1 MTVLLGV
8 SMGTRAVRTAQP
20 RAEQFL
26 APAAD
31 ASGLV
36 TDIERPLFFRNEL
49 IDSVGGDLPHLAAE
63 SIGAV
68 VETEPELSTG
78 VAYRDPR
85 QADAL
90 HAALAGA
97 HLQNYHLVPE
107 VEAVIEYLAATG
119 EARDCRSVALFDLG
133 SSGLTVSVVDLV
145 QRTVTASQRS
155 GAYSGDLLDAYVRN
169 NQLER
174 LGKKSTDP
182 DIALFEKRC
191 RIAKERLSTQDA
203 VCLPDA
209 SGMILLSRENF
220 ELLITDLLDE
230 AVEFARE
237 VLIGAN
243 VPIDAVVLI
252 GGGARM
258 PIVQK
263 RVGPLL
269 ELPSIVPT
277 EPETVAARGA
287 ALAAR
292 PHSRTRTAPRQSPD
306 ARRHT
311 ASQPTPP
318 VGVDSAARVD
328 STPAPQ
334 HRPAPPRSL
343 QSRVAHPRPPR
354 PARPSQ
360 PGQAPQPAVPSQ
372 PPVPPQPAVRA
383 APVRPV
389 PARTES
395 QHAAP
400 VPVVVPTGTR
410 PVPARPW
417 VASAP
422 VESAPESAEVD
433 TTSVESPVDTTSV
446 ESPVDA
452 THDESPMDS
461 ATTAGGF
468 ESSKF
473 TDSVVDSSPSVA
485 VEPESTAVADDVL
498 DDHVQEA
505 RVDGGVAALSTNLG
519 EKLGEGAVDSYEVA
533 EPVVAHS
540 IAPESAVTSV
550 PDEWSATEVADDD
563 SGKPVPFQLKNI
575 YWLDAD
581 YDDDDG
587 EDDRTRARRRL
598 RTGGV
603 LALGLAAVI
612 GVSGFMLTQQNTP
625 QVVDTSVSRSQT
637 QAPAATTGAPTSEI
651 PAPVL
656 PPPAPEPISEPPV
669 VEPTTV
675 PPETEVYQEPWTPEP
690 TTTTVEPA
698 PAPPPPVDTVP
709 PTTEQQ
715 PPPLIPGFPDFT
727 LPGFPPPAPPA
738 P

>member
-1 MTVLLGV
+1 M

-20 RAEQFL
+20 RAEQFQ
-26 APAAD
+26 APVGD

-63 SIGAV
+63 SIGAA
-68 VETEPELSTG
+68 VETEPELATG

-97 HLQNYHLVPE
+97 HLHNYHLVHE
-107 VEAVIEYLAATG
+107 VEAVVEYLAATG
-119 EARDCRSVALFDLG
+119 EARDYRSVALFDLG

-174 LGKKSTDP
+174 LGKKMTDP

-220 ELLITDLLDE
+220 ELLITDLLEE
-230 AVEFARE
+230 AVEFARD

-258 PIVQK
+258 PIVQN

-287 ALAAR
+287 ALTAR
-292 PHSRTRTAPRQSPD
+292 PHSRSRTAPGRNPD
-306 ARRHT
+306 ANRRV
-311 ASQPTPP
+311 APQPAALVDP
-318 VGVDSAARVD
+318 VTRVD
-328 STPAPQ
+328 STPTSAPTPQ
-334 HRPAPPRSL
+334 HRPAPPRPP
-343 QSRVAHPRPPR
+343 QSRVANPRPPK
-354 PARPSQ
+354 
-360 PGQAPQPAVPSQ
+360 
-372 PPVPPQPAVRA
+372 PPLPTA
-383 APVRPV
+383 APVRPI

-395 QHAAP
+395 LHAAP
-400 VPVVVPTGTR
+400 SASAPVPSTTR

-417 VASAP
+417 VAAAP
-422 VESAPESAEVD
+422 IAGTSAEA
-433 TTSVESPVDTTSV
+433 PVDTTSV
-446 ESPVDA
+446 EVPVDTTSVEVPVDTTSVDA
-452 THDESPMDS
+452 TN
-461 ATTAGGF
+461 AAGGF
-468 ESSKF
+468 ESLRF
-473 TDSVVDSSPSVA
+473 TDSVVDSSHSLA
-485 VEPESTAVADDVL
+485 VEPESPPAVTDDVL
-498 DDHVQEA
+498 DDHVQGA
-505 RVDGGVAALSTNLG
+505 QVDGEVVALSTDAG
-519 EKLGEGAVDSYEVA
+519 DGTVEGAVHDSDVA
-533 EPVVAHS
+533 ETVAAQS
-540 IAPESAVTSV
+540 VTQVPEKQV
-550 PDEWSATEVADDD
+550 DTETTDDD
-563 SGKPVPFQLKNI
+563 DGKPVPFQLKNI

-587 EDDRTRARRRL
+587 EDDRTRARRKL

-603 LALGLAAVI
+603 LALGLAAVV
-612 GVSGFMLTQQNTP
+612 GVSGFMLTHQNTP
-625 QVVDTSVSRSQT
+625 QVVDTSVSRTQT
-637 QAPAATTGAPTSEI
+637 QAPAATTVPPTSVI

-656 PPPAPEPISEPPV
+656 PPPAPV
-669 VEPTTV
+669 TTVEPTTV
-675 PPETEVYQEPWTPEP
+675 PPETEVYQEPVTQEPVTPEP
-690 TTTTVEPA
+690 TTTTAE
-698 PAPPPPVDTVP
+698 PAPPPPVESVP
-709 PTTEQQ
+709 PTTTQQQ
-715 PPPLIPGFPDFT
+715 PPLFPAFPDFT
-727 LPGFPPPAPPA
+727 LPGFPPIAPPA

>member
-20 RAEQFL
+20 RAEQFG
-26 APAAD
+26 APASD
-31 ASGLV
+31 PSGLV
-36 TDIERPLFFRNEL
+36 SDIDRPLFFRNEL

-63 SIGAV
+63 SIGAAA
-68 VETEPELSTG
+68 ETEPELATG

-90 HAALAGA
+90 HAALTGA
-97 HLQNYHLVPE
+97 HLHNYHLVHE
-107 VEAVIEYLAATG
+107 VEAVVEYLAATG
-119 EARDCRSVALFDLG
+119 EARNCSSVALFDLG

-145 QRTVTASQRS
+145 QRTVIASQRS
-155 GAYSGDLLDAYVRN
+155 GEYSGDLLDAYVRN
-169 NQLER
+169 NQLQR
-174 LGKKSTDP
+174 LGKQSTDP
-182 DIALFEKRC
+182 DMALFEKRC

-230 AVEFARE
+230 AIEFARE
-237 VLIGAN
+237 VMIGAN

-258 PIVQK
+258 PIVQN

-292 PHSRTRTAPRQSPD
+292 PHSRTRTGARRAPD
-306 ARRHT
+306 A
-311 ASQPTPP
+311 
-318 VGVDSAARVD
+318 G
-328 STPAPQ
+328 
-334 HRPAPPRSL
+334 RPAESGESIAPT
-343 QSRVAHPRPPR
+343 
-354 PARPSQ
+354 SQ
-360 PGQAPQPAVPSQ
+360 VRAEPVSA
-372 PPVPPQPAVRA
+372 PVPPPLP

-400 VPVVVPTGTR
+400 PVPVQAPAAAR

-417 VASAP
+417 IAAPPISGGSQSQDTVAEP
-422 VESAPESAEVD
+422 TGTPE
-433 TTSVESPVDTTSV
+433 
-446 ESPVDA
+446 
-452 THDESPMDS
+452 
-461 ATTAGGF
+461 GF
-468 ESSKF
+468 ASSRF
-473 TDSVVDSSPSVA
+473 TDSSESVA
-485 VEPESTAVADDVL
+485 VDSVPDTSPVVEDVL
-498 DDHVQEA
+498 DDHVQGV
-505 RVDGGVAALSTNLG
+505 RVDGEVVALSANTG
-519 EKLGEGAVDSYEVA
+519 DSSAESSAARSEAVD
-533 EPVVAHS
+533 
-540 IAPESAVTSV
+540 
-550 PDEWSATEVADDD
+550 D
-563 SGKPVPFQLKNI
+563 GKPVPFQLKNV

-587 EDDRTRARRRL
+587 EDDRTRARRKL

-603 LALGLAAVI
+603 LALGLALVV
-612 GVSGFMLTQQNTP
+612 GVSAFMLTQQNTP

-637 QAPAATTGAPTSEI
+637 EAPAVTTTVPPTSVI

-656 PPPAPEPISEPPV
+656 PPPAPAPTTT

-675 PPETEVYQEPWTPEP
+675 PPETEVYQEPET
-690 TTTTVEPA
+690 
-698 PAPPPPVDTVP
+698 TVP
-709 PTTEQQ
+709 PTTTAEPAPPPVETVPPTTQQ

-727 LPGFPPPAPPA
+727 LPVFPPVAPPA

>member
-20 RAEQFL
+20 RAEQFG
-26 APAAD
+26 APASD
-31 ASGLV
+31 PSGLV
-36 TDIERPLFFRNEL
+36 TDIDRPLFFRNEL

-63 SIGAV
+63 SIGAAA
-68 VETEPELSTG
+68 ETEPELATG

-90 HAALAGA
+90 RAALTGA
-97 HLQNYHLVPE
+97 HLHNYHLVHE
-107 VEAVIEYLAATG
+107 VEAVVEYLAATG
-119 EARDCRSVALFDLG
+119 EARNCSSVALFDLG

-145 QRTVTASQRS
+145 QRTVIASQRS
-155 GAYSGDLLDAYVRN
+155 GEYSGDLLDAYVRN
-169 NQLER
+169 NQLQR
-174 LGKKSTDP
+174 LDKNPTDP
-182 DIALFEKRC
+182 DMPLFEKRC

-230 AVEFARE
+230 AIEFARE
-237 VLIGAN
+237 VMIGAN

-287 ALAAR
+287 ALTAR
-292 PHSRTRTAPRQSPD
+292 PHSRTRTGTRRAPD
-306 ARRHT
+306 AGGP
-311 ASQPTPP
+311 AE
-318 VGVDSAARVD
+318 SAASIA
-328 STPAPQ
+328 STSQ
-334 HRPAPPRSL
+334 VRSEPV
-343 QSRVAHPRPPR
+343 S
-354 PARPSQ
+354 
-360 PGQAPQPAVPSQ
+360 
-372 PPVPPQPAVRA
+372 PPVPLPLP

-400 VPVVVPTGTR
+400 PVPVQAPAVAR

-417 VASAP
+417 IAAAPISEGSKAQDTVAEP
-422 VESAPESAEVD
+422 
-433 TTSVESPVDTTSV
+433 TG
-446 ESPVDA
+446 
-452 THDESPMDS
+452 
-461 ATTAGGF
+461 TAGEF
-468 ESSKF
+468 ASSRF
-473 TDSVVDSSPSVA
+473 TDSSDSGAVDSVPETSPV
-485 VEPESTAVADDVL
+485 VEDVL
-498 DDHVQEA
+498 DDHVQGV
-505 RVDGGVAALSTNLG
+505 RVDGEVVALSANTG
-519 EKLGEGAVDSYEVA
+519 DSSA
-533 EPVVAHS
+533 ES
-540 IAPESAVTSV
+540 SAARS
-550 PDEWSATEVADDD
+550 EAADD
-563 SGKPVPFQLKNI
+563 GKPVPFQLKNVC
-575 YWLDAD
+575 WLDAD

-587 EDDRTRARRRL
+587 EDDRTRARRKL

-603 LALGLAAVI
+603 LALGLALVVGLSA
-612 GVSGFMLTQQNTP
+612 FMLTQQNTP

-637 QAPAATTGAPTSEI
+637 EAPAVTTTVAPTPVI

-656 PPPAPEPISEPPV
+656 PPPAPAPTTT

-690 TTTTVEPA
+690 TTATAE
-698 PAPPPPVDTVP
+698 PAPPPPVETVP
-709 PTTEQQ
+709 PTTQQ

-727 LPGFPPPAPPA
+727 LPVFPPVAPPA

>member
-20 RAEQFL
+20 RAEQFQ
-26 APAAD
+26 APVAD

-63 SIGAV
+63 SIGAA
-68 VETEPELSTG
+68 VETEPELATG

-97 HLQNYHLVPE
+97 HLHNYHLVHE
-107 VEAVIEYLAATG
+107 VEAVVEYLAATG
-119 EARDCRSVALFDLG
+119 EARDHRSVALFDLG

-155 GAYSGDLLDAYVRN
+155 GEYSGDLLDAYVRN
-169 NQLER
+169 NQLQR
-174 LGKKSTDP
+174 LGKKTTDP

-230 AVEFARE
+230 AIEFARG

-258 PIVQK
+258 PIVQN

-292 PHSRTRTAPRQSPD
+292 PHSRTRTDPRRSPD
-306 ARRHT
+306 ANRQVVP
-311 ASQPTPP
+311 QPSDGIDPATR
-318 VGVDSAARVD
+318 VDSALTSAPV
-328 STPAPQ
+328 PQ
-334 HRPAPPRSL
+334 HRPAPPRPP
-343 QSRVAHPRPPR
+343 QSRVARPRPP
-354 PARPSQ
+354 Q
-360 PGQAPQPAVPSQ
+360 PT
-372 PPVPPQPAVRA
+372 PPPA
-383 APVRPV
+383 APVRPI

-395 QHAAP
+395 MHAAP
-400 VPVVVPTGTR
+400 PVPAPAPIATR

-422 VESAPESAEVD
+422 VD
-433 TTSVESPVDTTSV
+433 TTIADAVDPTSTV
-446 ESPVDA
+446 
-452 THDESPMDS
+452 
-461 ATTAGGF
+461 GGF
-468 ESSKF
+468 ESSRF
-473 TDSVVDSSPSVA
+473 TDSFVDSPNSLA
-485 VEPESTAVADDVL
+485 VEPESSPAVADDVF
-498 DDHVQEA
+498 DDHVQGA
-505 RVDGGVAALSTNLG
+505 RVDGEVVALSTNAG
-519 EKLGEGAVDSYEVA
+519 ESTVEDAVDDSVDDLEVA
-533 EPVVAHS
+533 ETAVAHS
-540 IAPESAVTSV
+540 VTQAPDKQVDTE
-550 PDEWSATEVADDD
+550 ATVDDD
-563 SGKPVPFQLKNI
+563 GRPVPFQLKNI

-603 LALGLAAVI
+603 LALGLAAVV
-612 GVSGFMLTQQNTP
+612 GVSGFMLTHQNTP
-625 QVVDTSVSRSQT
+625 QVVDTSVSRTQT
-637 QAPAATTGAPTSEI
+637 QAPAVTTVAPTSET

-656 PPPAPEPISEPPV
+656 PPPAPETT
-669 VEPTTV
+669 VEPTTE
-675 PPETEVYQEPWTPEP
+675 PSETEVYQEPWTPEP
-690 TTTTVEPA
+690 TTTTTAE
-698 PAPPPPVDTVP
+698 PAPPPPVESIP
-709 PTTEQQ
+709 PTTQQ

-727 LPGFPPPAPPA
+727 LPGFPPIAPAA

>member
-20 RAEQFL
+20 RAEQFGS
-26 APAAD
+26 PVAD

-63 SIGAV
+63 SIHAA
-68 VETEPELSTG
+68 VETEPELATG

-90 HAALAGA
+90 HEALAGA
-97 HLQNYHLVPE
+97 HLQNYHLVHE
-107 VEAVIEYLAATG
+107 VEAVVEYLAATG
-119 EARDCRSVALFDLG
+119 EARDHRSVALFDLG

-145 QRTVTASQRS
+145 QRTVVASQRS
-155 GAYSGDLLDAYVRN
+155 GEYSGDLLDAYVRN

-174 LGKKSTDP
+174 LGKKTTDP

-220 ELLITDLLDE
+220 ELLVTELLDE
-230 AVEFARE
+230 AIEFARD

-269 ELPSIVPT
+269 ELPSLVPT

-292 PHSRTRTAPRQSPD
+292 PHSRARTAPRRTSD
-306 ARRHT
+306 APGP
-311 ASQPTPP
+311 AGGPP
-318 VGVDSAARVD
+318 LRVDPAARVD
-328 STPAPQ
+328 AAPTTAPAPQ
-334 HRPAPPRSL
+334 RRPAPPRAP
-343 QSRVAHPRPPR
+343 QSRVANPRPPK
-354 PARPSQ
+354 
-360 PGQAPQPAVPSQ
+360 
-372 PPVPPQPAVRA
+372 PPQPAGPTA
-383 APVRPV
+383 APIRPI

-395 QHAAP
+395 LHAAP
-400 VPVVVPTGTR
+400 PVSAPVPSATR

-422 VESAPESAEVD
+422 AVAEVAD
-433 TTSVESPVDTTSV
+433 T
-446 ESPVDA
+446 
-452 THDESPMDS
+452 
-461 ATTAGGF
+461 ATTDAAAADTATTQAATADTSTTQAATADTSTAAIGAGSLVAGAAGTAVSAGGF
-468 ESSKF
+468 ESSRF
-473 TDSVVDSSPSVA
+473 TDSAADSSSSVA
-485 VEPESTAVADDVL
+485 VEPELSSVVEDDVRN
-498 DDHVQEA
+498 DHVQAERA
-505 RVDGGVAALSTNLG
+505 DAGAAET
-519 EKLGEGAVDSYEVA
+519 
-533 EPVVAHS
+533 VVAHS
-540 IAPESAVTSV
+540 VTQAPDDRAEA
-550 PDEWSATEVADDD
+550 EIADDHIAD
-563 SGKPVPFQLKNI
+563 DYTDGNDGKPVPFQLKNI

-587 EDDRTRARRRL
+587 EDDRTRARRKL

-603 LALGLAAVI
+603 LALCLAAVV

-625 QVVDTSVSRSQT
+625 QVVDTSVSRTQT
-637 QAPAATTGAPTSEI
+637 QAPAATTVAPTSVI

-656 PPPAPEPISEPPV
+656 PPPAPETTI
-669 VEPTTV
+669 EPTPEPT
-675 PPETEVYQEPWTPEP
+675 ETEVYQEPWTPEP
-690 TTTTVEPA
+690 TTTTEEPA
-698 PAPPPPVDTVP
+698 PLPPVESVP
-709 PTTEQQ
+709 PTTTEQQ
-715 PPPLIPGFPDFT
+715 PPPLIPAFPDFT
-727 LPGFPPPAPPA
+727 LPGFPPIAPPA

>member
-20 RAEQFL
+20 RAEQFG
-26 APAAD
+26 APVAD
-31 ASGLV
+31 PSGLV
-36 TDIERPLFFRNEL
+36 SDIDRPLFFRNEL

-63 SIGAV
+63 SIGAAA
-68 VETEPELSTG
+68 ETEPELATG

-85 QADAL
+85 QVDAL
-90 HAALAGA
+90 HAALTGA
-97 HLQNYHLVPE
+97 HLHNYHLVHE
-107 VEAVIEYLAATG
+107 VEAVVEYLAATG
-119 EARDCRSVALFDLG
+119 EARNCSSVALFDLG

-145 QRTVTASQRS
+145 QRTVIASQRS
-155 GAYSGDLLDAYVRN
+155 GEYSGDLIDAYVRN
-169 NQLER
+169 NQLQR
-174 LGKKSTDP
+174 LGKQSTDP
-182 DIALFEKRC
+182 DMALFEKRC

-230 AVEFARE
+230 AIEFARE
-237 VLIGAN
+237 VMIGAN

-287 ALAAR
+287 ALTAR
-292 PHSRTRTAPRQSPD
+292 PHSRTRTGTQRSPD
-306 ARRHT
+306 ARR
-311 ASQPTPP
+311 P
-318 VGVDSAARVD
+318 VESAAVSQVR
-328 STPAPQ
+328 SEPA
-334 HRPAPPRSL
+334 
-343 QSRVAHPRPPR
+343 
-354 PARPSQ
+354 
-360 PGQAPQPAVPSQ
+360 
-372 PPVPPQPAVRA
+372 PVPPPLT

-389 PARTES
+389 PARADS

-400 VPVVVPTGTR
+400 PVPASAPTAAR

-417 VASAP
+417 IAAAPISEGSKSQDTMSEATVSEVPVSEVQAEPTGTAEGFAS
-422 VESAPESAEVD
+422 SR
-433 TTSVESPVDTTSV
+433 
-446 ESPVDA
+446 
-452 THDESPMDS
+452 
-461 ATTAGGF
+461 
-468 ESSKF
+468 F
-473 TDSVVDSSPSVA
+473 TDSSESVA
-485 VEPESTAVADDVL
+485 ADSVSDTSPVVEDVL
-498 DDHVQEA
+498 DDHVQGV
-505 RVDGGVAALSTNLG
+505 RVDGEVVALSTNTG
-519 EKLGEGAVDSYEVA
+519 DSSAEGTADRSEAVD
-533 EPVVAHS
+533 
-540 IAPESAVTSV
+540 
-550 PDEWSATEVADDD
+550 D
-563 SGKPVPFQLKNI
+563 GKPVPFQLKNV

-603 LALGLAAVI
+603 LALGLAVVVA
-612 GVSGFMLTQQNTP
+612 VSGFMLTQQNTP
-625 QVVDTSVSRSQT
+625 QVVDTSVSRT
-637 QAPAATTGAPTSEI
+637 QADVPAVTTTVPTSVV

-656 PPPAPEPISEPPV
+656 PPPAPAPETT

-690 TTTTVEPA
+690 TTTTAE
-698 PAPPPPVDTVP
+698 PAPPPPVESVP
-709 PTTEQQ
+709 PTTQQ

-727 LPGFPPPAPPA
+727 LPGFPPIAPPA

>member
-20 RAEQFL
+20 RTEQFGT
-26 APAAD
+26 PVAD
-31 ASGLV
+31 PSGLV
-36 TDIERPLFFRNEL
+36 TDIDRPLFFRNEL

-63 SIGAV
+63 SIGAAA
-68 VETEPELSTG
+68 ETEPELATG

-85 QADAL
+85 QADEL
-90 HAALAGA
+90 RAALTGA
-97 HLQNYHLVPE
+97 HLRNYHLVHE
-107 VEAVIEYLAATG
+107 VEAVVEYLAATG
-119 EARDCRSVALFDLG
+119 EARNCSSVALFDLG

-145 QRTVTASQRS
+145 QRSVIASQRS

-169 NQLER
+169 NQLRR
-174 LGKKSTDP
+174 LGKNPTDP
-182 DIALFEKRC
+182 DMPLFEKRC

-237 VLIGAN
+237 VMIGAN

-287 ALAAR
+287 ALAVR
-292 PHSRTRTAPRQSPD
+292 PHSRTRTGVLRASDAIRPAAVPVPPAASVGPVSSADTVSRVESAPPSSVVPRS
-306 ARRHT
+306 
-311 ASQPTPP
+311 SQPAL
-318 VGVDSAARVD
+318 SERR
-328 STPAPQ
+328 S
-334 HRPAPPRSL
+334 PR
-343 QSRVAHPRPPR
+343 PRPPL
-354 PARPSQ
+354 P
-360 PGQAPQPAVPSQ
+360 
-372 PPVPPQPAVRA
+372 
-383 APVRPV
+383 APVRPT
-389 PARTES
+389 PARNETP
-395 QHAAP
+395 HAAP
-400 VPVVVPTGTR
+400 SIPAPEPTATR

-417 VASAP
+417 ISA
-422 VESAPESAEVD
+422 APID
-433 TTSVESPVDTTSV
+433 TTASEAPHGTT
-446 ESPVDA
+446 DA
-452 THDESPMDS
+452 
-461 ATTAGGF
+461 AAGF
-468 ESSKF
+468 ASSRF
-473 TDSVVDSSPSVA
+473 TDPVVDSSDSVA
-485 VEPESTAVADDVL
+485 VPSLSKSAVVDDVL
-498 DDHVQEA
+498 DDHAQGV
-505 RVDGGVAALSTNLG
+505 RVDGEVAALSTNLG
-519 EKLGEGAVDSYEVA
+519 EQAVESSVDEFAPADSVVSDSVVAGAVS
-533 EPVVAHS
+533 
-540 IAPESAVTSV
+540 SV
-550 PDEWSATEVADDD
+550 PGTDASVVNDD
-563 SGKPVPFQLKNI
+563 KPVPFQLKNV

-603 LALGLAAVI
+603 LALGLASVV
-612 GVSGFMLTQQNTP
+612 GVSAFMLTQQNTP
-625 QVVDTSVSRSQT
+625 QVVDTSVSRNQT
-637 QAPAATTGAPTSEI
+637 EAPAVTTTAPTSVV

-656 PPPAPEPISEPPV
+656 PPPAPAPETTV
-669 VEPTTV
+669 DPTTV

-690 TTTTVEPA
+690 TTTTPEPA
-698 PAPPPPVDTVP
+698 PAPPPVETAP
-709 PTTEQQ
+709 PTTQQ

-727 LPGFPPPAPPA
+727 LPVFPPFAPPA

>member
-20 RAEQFL
+20 RAEQFG
-26 APAAD
+26 APASD
-31 ASGLV
+31 PSGLV
-36 TDIERPLFFRNEL
+36 TDIDRPLFFRNEL

-63 SIGAV
+63 SIGAAA
-68 VETEPELSTG
+68 ETEPELATG

-90 HAALAGA
+90 HAALTGA
-97 HLQNYHLVPE
+97 HLHNYHLVHE
-107 VEAVIEYLAATG
+107 VEAVVEYLAATG
-119 EARDCRSVALFDLG
+119 EARNCSSVALFDLG

-145 QRTVTASQRS
+145 QRTVIASQRS
-155 GAYSGDLLDAYVRN
+155 GGYSGDLLDAYVRN
-169 NQLER
+169 NQLQR
-174 LGKKSTDP
+174 LGKNPTEP
-182 DIALFEKRC
+182 DMPLFEKRC

-230 AVEFARE
+230 AIEFARE
-237 VLIGAN
+237 VMIGAN

-287 ALAAR
+287 ALTAR
-292 PHSRTRTAPRQSPD
+292 PHSRTRTGTRRAPD
-306 ARRHT
+306 AGRP
-311 ASQPTPP
+311 AE
-318 VGVDSAARVD
+318 SAASIA
-328 STPAPQ
+328 STSQ
-334 HRPAPPRSL
+334 VRSEPV
-343 QSRVAHPRPPR
+343 S
-354 PARPSQ
+354 
-360 PGQAPQPAVPSQ
+360 
-372 PPVPPQPAVRA
+372 PPVPLPLP

-400 VPVVVPTGTR
+400 PVPVQAPAAAR

-417 VASAP
+417 IAAAPISEGSKAQDTVAEP
-422 VESAPESAEVD
+422 
-433 TTSVESPVDTTSV
+433 TG
-446 ESPVDA
+446 
-452 THDESPMDS
+452 
-461 ATTAGGF
+461 TAGEF
-468 ESSKF
+468 ASSRF
-473 TDSVVDSSPSVA
+473 TDSSDSGAVDSVPETSPV
-485 VEPESTAVADDVL
+485 VEDVL
-498 DDHVQEA
+498 DDHVQGV
-505 RVDGGVAALSTNLG
+505 RVDGEVVALSANTG
-519 EKLGEGAVDSYEVA
+519 DSSA
-533 EPVVAHS
+533 ES
-540 IAPESAVTSV
+540 SAARS
-550 PDEWSATEVADDD
+550 EAADD
-563 SGKPVPFQLKNI
+563 GKPVPFQLKNV

-587 EDDRTRARRRL
+587 EDDRTRARRKL

-603 LALGLAAVI
+603 LALGLALVVGLSA
-612 GVSGFMLTQQNTP
+612 FMLTQQNTP

-637 QAPAATTGAPTSEI
+637 EAPAVTTTVAPTPVI

-656 PPPAPEPISEPPV
+656 PPPAPAPTTT

-690 TTTTVEPA
+690 TTATAEPA
-698 PAPPPPVDTVP
+698 PSPPVETVP
-709 PTTEQQ
+709 PTTQQ

-727 LPGFPPPAPPA
+727 LPVFPPVAPPA

>member
-20 RAEQFL
+20 RAEQFQ
-26 APAAD
+26 APVAD

-36 TDIERPLFFRNEL
+36 SDIERPLFFRNEL

-63 SIGAV
+63 SIGAA
-68 VETEPELSTG
+68 VETEPELATG

-97 HLQNYHLVPE
+97 HLHNYHLVHE
-107 VEAVIEYLAATG
+107 VEAVVEYLSATG
-119 EARDCRSVALFDLG
+119 EARDHRSVALFDLG

-155 GAYSGDLLDAYVRN
+155 GEYSGDLLDAYVRN
-169 NQLER
+169 NQLQR
-174 LGKKSTDP
+174 LGKKATDP

-230 AVEFARE
+230 AVEFARG

-287 ALAAR
+287 ALTAR
-292 PHSRTRTAPRQSPD
+292 PHSRTRTDPRRTPD
-306 ARRHT
+306 VNRRS
-311 ASQPTPP
+311 ATPP
-318 VGVDSAARVD
+318 IPPVRVDPATRVDSARTSAPV
-328 STPAPQ
+328 PQ
-334 HRPAPPRSL
+334 HRPAPPRPP
-343 QSRVAHPRPPR
+343 QSGVARPRPP
-354 PARPSQ
+354 Q
-360 PGQAPQPAVPSQ
+360 PT
-372 PPVPPQPAVRA
+372 PPPA
-383 APVRPV
+383 APVRPI

-395 QHAAP
+395 VHAAP
-400 VPVVVPTGTR
+400 SAVAPVPTATR

-422 VESAPESAEVD
+422 VETTIADAVD
-433 TTSVESPVDTTSV
+433 TTG
-446 ESPVDA
+446 
-452 THDESPMDS
+452 
-461 ATTAGGF
+461 TAAGF
-468 ESSKF
+468 ESSRF
-473 TDSVVDSSPSVA
+473 TDSVVDSSNSLA
-485 VEPESTAVADDVL
+485 AEPESSPAVADDVPG
-498 DDHVQEA
+498 DHVQGA
-505 RVDGGVAALSTNLG
+505 RVDGEVVALSTNA
-519 EKLGEGAVDSYEVA
+519 GEGAVDDSEVA
-533 EPVVAHS
+533 ETVVAHS
-540 IAPESAVTSV
+540 VTQAPERRV
-550 PDEWSATEVADDD
+550 DTEAAGDDD
-563 SGKPVPFQLKNI
+563 GKPVPFQLKNV

-603 LALGLAAVI
+603 LAFGLAAVV
-612 GVSGFMLTQQNTP
+612 GVSGFMLTHQNTP
-625 QVVDTSVSRSQT
+625 QVVDTSVSRTQT
-637 QAPAATTGAPTSEI
+637 QAPAVTTVAPTSEI

-656 PPPAPEPISEPPV
+656 PPPAPETT
-669 VEPTTV
+669 VEPTIE
-675 PPETEVYQEPWTPEP
+675 PSETEVYQEPVTTEP
-690 TTTTVEPA
+690 TTTTAE
-698 PAPPPPVDTVP
+698 PAPPPPVESVP
-709 PTTEQQ
+709 PTTQQ

-727 LPGFPPPAPPA
+727 LPGFPPLVPPA

>member
-20 RAEQFL
+20 RAEQFG
-26 APAAD
+26 APASD
-31 ASGLV
+31 PSGLV
-36 TDIERPLFFRNEL
+36 TDIDRPLFFRNEL

-63 SIGAV
+63 SIGAAA
-68 VETEPELSTG
+68 ETEPELATG

-90 HAALAGA
+90 RAALTGA
-97 HLQNYHLVPE
+97 HLHNYHLVHE
-107 VEAVIEYLAATG
+107 VEAVVEYLAATG
-119 EARDCRSVALFDLG
+119 EARNCSSVALFDLG

-145 QRTVTASQRS
+145 QRTVIASQRS
-155 GAYSGDLLDAYVRN
+155 GEYSGDLLDAYVRN
-169 NQLER
+169 NQLQR
-174 LGKKSTDP
+174 LDKNPTDP
-182 DIALFEKRC
+182 DMPLFEKRC

-230 AVEFARE
+230 AIEFARE
-237 VLIGAN
+237 VMIGAN

-287 ALAAR
+287 ALTAR
-292 PHSRTRTAPRQSPD
+292 PHSRTRTGTRRAPD
-306 ARRHT
+306 AGGP
-311 ASQPTPP
+311 AE
-318 VGVDSAARVD
+318 SAASIA
-328 STPAPQ
+328 STSQ
-334 HRPAPPRSL
+334 VRSEPV
-343 QSRVAHPRPPR
+343 S
-354 PARPSQ
+354 
-360 PGQAPQPAVPSQ
+360 
-372 PPVPPQPAVRA
+372 PPVPLPLP

-400 VPVVVPTGTR
+400 PVPVQAPAVAR

-417 VASAP
+417 IAAAPISEGSKAQDTVAEP
-422 VESAPESAEVD
+422 
-433 TTSVESPVDTTSV
+433 TG
-446 ESPVDA
+446 
-452 THDESPMDS
+452 
-461 ATTAGGF
+461 TAGEF
-468 ESSKF
+468 ASSRF
-473 TDSVVDSSPSVA
+473 TDSSDSGAVDSVPETSPV
-485 VEPESTAVADDVL
+485 VEDVL
-498 DDHVQEA
+498 DDHVQGV
-505 RVDGGVAALSTNLG
+505 RVDGEVVALSANTG
-519 EKLGEGAVDSYEVA
+519 DSSA
-533 EPVVAHS
+533 ES
-540 IAPESAVTSV
+540 SAARS
-550 PDEWSATEVADDD
+550 EAADD
-563 SGKPVPFQLKNI
+563 GKPVPFQLKNV

-587 EDDRTRARRRL
+587 EDDRTRARRKL

-603 LALGLAAVI
+603 LALGLALVVGLSA
-612 GVSGFMLTQQNTP
+612 FMLTQQNTP

-637 QAPAATTGAPTSEI
+637 EAPAVTTTVAPTPVI

-656 PPPAPEPISEPPV
+656 PPPAPAPTTT

-690 TTTTVEPA
+690 TTATAE
-698 PAPPPPVDTVP
+698 PAPPPPVETVP
-709 PTTEQQ
+709 PTTQQ

-727 LPGFPPPAPPA
+727 LPVFPPVAPPA

>member
-20 RAEQFL
+20 RAEQFQ
-26 APAAD
+26 APVAD

-63 SIGAV
+63 SIGAA
-68 VETEPELSTG
+68 VETEPELATG

-97 HLQNYHLVPE
+97 HLHNYHLVHE
-107 VEAVIEYLAATG
+107 VEAVVEYLAATG
-119 EARDCRSVALFDLG
+119 EARDHRSVALFDLG

-155 GAYSGDLLDAYVRN
+155 GEYSGDLLDAYVRN
-169 NQLER
+169 NQLQR
-174 LGKKSTDP
+174 LGKKTTDP
-182 DIALFEKRC
+182 DISLFEKRC

-230 AVEFARE
+230 AIEFARG

-258 PIVQK
+258 PIVQN

-292 PHSRTRTAPRQSPD
+292 PHSRTRTDPRRSPD
-306 ARRHT
+306 ANRQ
-311 ASQPTPP
+311 AVPQPSDRIDPATR
-318 VGVDSAARVD
+318 VDSALA
-328 STPAPQ
+328 SAPIPQ
-334 HRPAPPRSL
+334 HRPAPPRPP
-343 QSRVAHPRPPR
+343 QSRVARPRPP
-354 PARPSQ
+354 Q
-360 PGQAPQPAVPSQ
+360 PT
-372 PPVPPQPAVRA
+372 PPPA
-383 APVRPV
+383 APVRPI

-395 QHAAP
+395 MHAAP
-400 VPVVVPTGTR
+400 PVPAPVPTATR

-422 VESAPESAEVD
+422 VD
-433 TTSVESPVDTTSV
+433 TTIADAVDPTSTV
-446 ESPVDA
+446 
-452 THDESPMDS
+452 
-461 ATTAGGF
+461 GGF
-468 ESSKF
+468 ESSRF
-473 TDSVVDSSPSVA
+473 TDSLVDSPNSFA
-485 VEPESTAVADDVL
+485 VEPESSPAVADDVPG
-498 DDHVQEA
+498 DHVQGA
-505 RVDGGVAALSTNLG
+505 RVDGEVVALSTNA
-519 EKLGEGAVDSYEVA
+519 GEGTVEDAVDDSEVA
-533 EPVVAHS
+533 DTAVAHS
-540 IAPESAVTSV
+540 VTQAPEKRVDT
-550 PDEWSATEVADDD
+550 EATVDDD
-563 SGKPVPFQLKNI
+563 GKPVPFQLKNI

-603 LALGLAAVI
+603 LALGLAAVV
-612 GVSGFMLTQQNTP
+612 GVSGFMLTHQNTP
-625 QVVDTSVSRSQT
+625 QVVDTSVSRTQT
-637 QAPAATTGAPTSEI
+637 QAPAATTVAPTSET

-656 PPPAPEPISEPPV
+656 PPPAPETT

-675 PPETEVYQEPWTPEP
+675 PSETEVYQEPWTPEP
-690 TTTTVEPA
+690 TTTTTTAE
-698 PAPPPPVDTVP
+698 PAPPPPVESVP
-709 PTTEQQ
+709 PTTQQ

-727 LPGFPPPAPPA
+727 LPGFPPIAPAA

>member
-20 RAEQFL
+20 RAEQFG
-26 APAAD
+26 APASD
-31 ASGLV
+31 PSGLV
-36 TDIERPLFFRNEL
+36 TDIDRPLFFRNEL

-63 SIGAV
+63 SIGAAA
-68 VETEPELSTG
+68 ETEPELATG

-90 HAALAGA
+90 HAALTGA
-97 HLQNYHLVPE
+97 HLHNYHLVHE
-107 VEAVIEYLAATG
+107 VEAVVEYLAATG
-119 EARDCRSVALFDLG
+119 EARNCSSVALFDLG

-145 QRTVTASQRS
+145 QRTVIASQRS
-155 GAYSGDLLDAYVRN
+155 GEYSGDLLDAYVRN
-169 NQLER
+169 NQLQR
-174 LGKKSTDP
+174 LGKQSTDP
-182 DIALFEKRC
+182 DMALFEKRC

-203 VCLPDA
+203 VCLPDE

-230 AVEFARE
+230 AIEFARE
-237 VLIGAN
+237 VMIGAN

-287 ALAAR
+287 ALTAR
-292 PHSRTRTAPRQSPD
+292 PHSRTRTGTRRAPD
-306 ARRHT
+306 AGRP
-311 ASQPTPP
+311 AE
-318 VGVDSAARVD
+318 SAASIA
-328 STPAPQ
+328 STSQ
-334 HRPAPPRSL
+334 VRSEPV
-343 QSRVAHPRPPR
+343 S
-354 PARPSQ
+354 
-360 PGQAPQPAVPSQ
+360 
-372 PPVPPQPAVRA
+372 PPVPLPLP

-400 VPVVVPTGTR
+400 PVPVQAPAAAR

-417 VASAP
+417 IAAAPISEGSKAQDTVAEPTA
-422 VESAPESAEVD
+422 
-433 TTSVESPVDTTSV
+433 
-446 ESPVDA
+446 
-452 THDESPMDS
+452 
-461 ATTAGGF
+461 TAGEF
-468 ESSKF
+468 ASSRF
-473 TDSVVDSSPSVA
+473 TDSSDSVA
-485 VEPESTAVADDVL
+485 VDSVPETSPVVEDVL
-498 DDHVQEA
+498 DDHVQGV
-505 RVDGGVAALSTNLG
+505 RVDGEVVALSANTG
-519 EKLGEGAVDSYEVA
+519 DSSA
-533 EPVVAHS
+533 ES
-540 IAPESAVTSV
+540 SAAGS
-550 PDEWSATEVADDD
+550 EAADD
-563 SGKPVPFQLKNI
+563 GKPVPFQLKNV

-587 EDDRTRARRRL
+587 EDDRTRARRKL

-603 LALGLAAVI
+603 LALGLALVVGLSA
-612 GVSGFMLTQQNTP
+612 FMLTQQNTP

-637 QAPAATTGAPTSEI
+637 EAPAVTTTVAPTPVI

-656 PPPAPEPISEPPV
+656 PPPAPAPAPTTT

-690 TTTTVEPA
+690 TTATATAE
-698 PAPPPPVDTVP
+698 PAPPPPVETVP
-709 PTTEQQ
+709 PTTQQ

-727 LPGFPPPAPPA
+727 LPVFPPVAPPA

>member
-20 RAEQFL
+20 RAEQFGV
-26 APAAD
+26 PVAD
-31 ASGLV
+31 SSGLV
-36 TDIERPLFFRNEL
+36 TDIDRPLFFRNEL

-63 SIGAV
+63 SIGAAA
-68 VETEPELSTG
+68 ETEPELATG

-90 HAALAGA
+90 HAALTGA
-97 HLQNYHLVPE
+97 HLHNYHLVHE
-107 VEAVIEYLAATG
+107 VEAVVEYLAATG
-119 EARDCRSVALFDLG
+119 EARNCSSVALFDLG

-145 QRTVTASQRS
+145 QRTVIASQRS
-155 GAYSGDLLDAYVRN
+155 GEYSGDLLDAYVRN
-169 NQLER
+169 NQLQR
-174 LGKKSTDP
+174 LGKQPTDP
-182 DIALFEKRC
+182 DMALFEKRC

-230 AVEFARE
+230 AIEFARE
-237 VLIGAN
+237 VMIGAN

-287 ALAAR
+287 ALTAR
-292 PHSRTRTAPRQSPD
+292 PHSRTRTGTRRAPD
-306 ARRHT
+306 ADRPVEST
-311 ASQPTPP
+311 ASVAAEPTSQVRSEP
-318 VGVDSAARVD
+318 VSA
-328 STPAPQ
+328 
-334 HRPAPPRSL
+334 
-343 QSRVAHPRPPR
+343 
-354 PARPSQ
+354 
-360 PGQAPQPAVPSQ
+360 
-372 PPVPPQPAVRA
+372 PVPPPLP
-383 APVRPV
+383 APVRLV

-395 QHAAP
+395 HHAAP
-400 VPVVVPTGTR
+400 GVPVQAPAASR

-417 VASAP
+417 IAAAP
-422 VESAPESAEVD
+422 ISEGSNSQDTVSGGPVSEVPFSEVPAEP
-433 TTSVESPVDTTSV
+433 TG
-446 ESPVDA
+446 
-452 THDESPMDS
+452 
-461 ATTAGGF
+461 TAGGF
-468 ESSKF
+468 ESSRF
-473 TDSVVDSSPSVA
+473 TDSSDSGAVDSVPETSPLVKDA
-485 VEPESTAVADDVL
+485 L
-498 DDHVQEA
+498 DDHVQGV
-505 RVDGGVAALSTNLG
+505 RVDGEVVALSANTG
-519 EKLGEGAVDSYEVA
+519 DSSAEG
-533 EPVVAHS
+533 
-540 IAPESAVTSV
+540 SAAQS
-550 PDEWSATEVADDD
+550 EAADD
-563 SGKPVPFQLKNI
+563 GKPVPFQLKNV

-587 EDDRTRARRRL
+587 EDDRTRARRKL

-603 LALGLAAVI
+603 LALGLALVV
-612 GVSGFMLTQQNTP
+612 GVSAFMLTQQNTP

-637 QAPAATTGAPTSEI
+637 EAPAVTTTVAPTSVI

-656 PPPAPEPISEPPV
+656 PPPAPTTT

-675 PPETEVYQEPWTPEP
+675 PLETEVYQEPETTVPP
-690 TTTTVEPA
+690 TTTAE
-698 PAPPPPVDTVP
+698 PAPPPPVETVP
-709 PTTEQQ
+709 PTTQQ

-727 LPGFPPPAPPA
+727 LPGFPPIAPPA

>member
-20 RAEQFL
+20 RAEQFG
-26 APAAD
+26 APVAD
-31 ASGLV
+31 PSGLV
-36 TDIERPLFFRNEL
+36 SDIDRPLFFRNEL

-63 SIGAV
+63 SIGAAA
-68 VETEPELSTG
+68 ETEPELATG

-85 QADAL
+85 QVDAL
-90 HAALAGA
+90 HAALTGA
-97 HLQNYHLVPE
+97 HLHNYHLVHE
-107 VEAVIEYLAATG
+107 VEAVVEYLAATG
-119 EARDCRSVALFDLG
+119 EARNCSSGALFDLG

-145 QRTVTASQRS
+145 QRTVIASQRS
-155 GAYSGDLLDAYVRN
+155 GEYSGDLIDAYVRN
-169 NQLER
+169 NQLQR
-174 LGKKSTDP
+174 LGKPSTDP
-182 DIALFEKRC
+182 DMALFEKRC

-230 AVEFARE
+230 AIEFARE
-237 VLIGAN
+237 VMIGAN

-287 ALAAR
+287 ALTAR
-292 PHSRTRTAPRQSPD
+292 PHSRTRTGTHRSQD
-306 ARRHT
+306 ARR
-311 ASQPTPP
+311 P
-318 VGVDSAARVD
+318 VESAA
-328 STPAPQ
+328 STAAVSQ
-334 HRPAPPRSL
+334 LRSEP
-343 QSRVAHPRPPR
+343 V
-354 PARPSQ
+354 
-360 PGQAPQPAVPSQ
+360 
-372 PPVPPQPAVRA
+372 PVPPPLP

-389 PARTES
+389 PARADS

-400 VPVVVPTGTR
+400 PVPASAPTAAR

-417 VASAP
+417 IAAAPISEGSKSQDTVSEVPMSEVPVSDVPVSEVQAEPTGTPEGFAS
-422 VESAPESAEVD
+422 SR
-433 TTSVESPVDTTSV
+433 
-446 ESPVDA
+446 
-452 THDESPMDS
+452 
-461 ATTAGGF
+461 
-468 ESSKF
+468 F
-473 TDSVVDSSPSVA
+473 TDSSESVA
-485 VEPESTAVADDVL
+485 ADSVSDTSPVVEDVL
-498 DDHVQEA
+498 DDHVQGV
-505 RVDGGVAALSTNLG
+505 RVDGEVVALSTNTG
-519 EKLGEGAVDSYEVA
+519 DSSAEGTADRSEAVD
-533 EPVVAHS
+533 
-540 IAPESAVTSV
+540 
-550 PDEWSATEVADDD
+550 D
-563 SGKPVPFQLKNI
+563 GKPVPFQLKNV

-587 EDDRTRARRRL
+587 EDDRTRARRKL

-603 LALGLAAVI
+603 LALGLALVV

-625 QVVDTSVSRSQT
+625 QVVDTSVSRT
-637 QAPAATTGAPTSEI
+637 QAEVPAVTTTVPTSVV

-656 PPPAPEPISEPPV
+656 PPPAPAPETT

-690 TTTTVEPA
+690 TTTTAE
-698 PAPPPPVDTVP
+698 PAPPPPVESVP
-709 PTTEQQ
+709 PTTTTQQ

-727 LPGFPPPAPPA
+727 LPGFPPIAPPA

>member
-20 RAEQFL
+20 RAEQFG
-26 APAAD
+26 APVAD
-31 ASGLV
+31 PSGLV
-36 TDIERPLFFRNEL
+36 SDIDRPLFFRNEL

-63 SIGAV
+63 SIGAAA
-68 VETEPELSTG
+68 ETEPELATG

-85 QADAL
+85 QVDAL
-90 HAALAGA
+90 HAALTGA
-97 HLQNYHLVPE
+97 HLHNYHLVHE
-107 VEAVIEYLAATG
+107 VEAVVEYLAATG
-119 EARDCRSVALFDLG
+119 EARNCSSVALFDLG

-145 QRTVTASQRS
+145 QRTVIASQRS
-155 GAYSGDLLDAYVRN
+155 GEYSGDLIDAYVRN
-169 NQLER
+169 SQLQR
-174 LGKKSTDP
+174 LGKQSTDP
-182 DIALFEKRC
+182 DMALFEKRC

-230 AVEFARE
+230 AIEFARE
-237 VLIGAN
+237 VMIGAN

-287 ALAAR
+287 ALTAR
-292 PHSRTRTAPRQSPD
+292 PHSRTRTGTHRSPD
-306 ARRHT
+306 ARR
-311 ASQPTPP
+311 P
-318 VGVDSAARVD
+318 VESAA
-328 STPAPQ
+328 STAAVSQ
-334 HRPAPPRSL
+334 VRSEP
-343 QSRVAHPRPPR
+343 V
-354 PARPSQ
+354 
-360 PGQAPQPAVPSQ
+360 
-372 PPVPPQPAVRA
+372 PVPPPLT

-389 PARTES
+389 PARADS

-400 VPVVVPTGTR
+400 PIPASAPTAAR

-417 VASAP
+417 IAAAPISEGSKSQETVSEVPVSEVQAEPTGTAEGFAS
-422 VESAPESAEVD
+422 SR
-433 TTSVESPVDTTSV
+433 
-446 ESPVDA
+446 
-452 THDESPMDS
+452 
-461 ATTAGGF
+461 
-468 ESSKF
+468 F
-473 TDSVVDSSPSVA
+473 TDSSESVA
-485 VEPESTAVADDVL
+485 ADSVSDTSPVVEDVL
-498 DDHVQEA
+498 DDHVQGV
-505 RVDGGVAALSTNLG
+505 RVDGEVVALSTNTG
-519 EKLGEGAVDSYEVA
+519 DSSAEGTADRSEAVD
-533 EPVVAHS
+533 
-540 IAPESAVTSV
+540 
-550 PDEWSATEVADDD
+550 D
-563 SGKPVPFQLKNI
+563 GKPVPFQLKNV

-603 LALGLAAVI
+603 LALGLAVVVA
-612 GVSGFMLTQQNTP
+612 VSGFMLTQQNTP
-625 QVVDTSVSRSQT
+625 QVVDTSVSRT
-637 QAPAATTGAPTSEI
+637 QAEVPAVTTTVPTSVV

-656 PPPAPEPISEPPV
+656 PPPAPAPETT

-690 TTTTVEPA
+690 TTTTAE
-698 PAPPPPVDTVP
+698 PAPPPPVESVP
-709 PTTEQQ
+709 PTTQQ

-727 LPGFPPPAPPA
+727 LPGFPPIAPPA

>member
-1 MTVLLGV
+1 VTVLLGV

-20 RAEQFL
+20 RAEQFG
-26 APAAD
+26 APVAD
-31 ASGLV
+31 PSGLV
-36 TDIERPLFFRNEL
+36 TDIDRPLFFRNEL

-63 SIGAV
+63 SIGAAA
-68 VETEPELSTG
+68 ETEPELSTG

-97 HLQNYHLVPE
+97 HLHNYHLVHE
-107 VEAVIEYLAATG
+107 VEAVVEYLAATG
-119 EARDCRSVALFDLG
+119 EARNCSSVALFDLG

-145 QRTVTASQRS
+145 QRTVIASQRS
-155 GAYSGDLLDAYVRN
+155 GEYSGDLFDAYVRN
-169 NQLER
+169 NQLQR
-174 LGKKSTDP
+174 LGKQPTDP
-182 DIALFEKRC
+182 DMALFEKRC

-237 VLIGAN
+237 VMIGAN

-292 PHSRTRTAPRQSPD
+292 PHSRTRTVTRRLPD
-306 ARRHT
+306 AGRPVEST
-311 ASQPTPP
+311 ASI
-318 VGVDSAARVD
+318 AAE
-328 STPAPQ
+328 PA
-334 HRPAPPRSL
+334 
-343 QSRVAHPRPPR
+343 SRVRSEPVSA
-354 PARPSQ
+354 
-360 PGQAPQPAVPSQ
+360 
-372 PPVPPQPAVRA
+372 PVPPPLP

-389 PARTES
+389 PAPST
-395 QHAAP
+395 A
-400 VPVVVPTGTR
+400 R

-417 VASAP
+417 IAAAQVEAPLTEGSHSRDTVSEIP
-422 VESAPESAEVD
+422 VEPAG
-433 TTSVESPVDTTSV
+433 
-446 ESPVDA
+446 
-452 THDESPMDS
+452 
-461 ATTAGGF
+461 TAAGF
-468 ESSKF
+468 ASSRF
-473 TDSVVDSSPSVA
+473 TDSAESVA
-485 VEPESTAVADDVL
+485 VDSVPDTSPVVEDVL
-498 DDHVQEA
+498 DDHVQGA
-505 RVDGGVAALSTNLG
+505 RVDG
-519 EKLGEGAVDSYEVA
+519 E
-533 EPVVAHS
+533 VVAV
-540 IAPESAVTSV
+540 SANTGD
-550 PDEWSATEVADDD
+550 PSAEGSAARTEAEDD
-563 SGKPVPFQLKNI
+563 GKPVPFQLKNV

-587 EDDRTRARRRL
+587 EDDRTRARRKL

-603 LALGLAAVI
+603 LALGLALVV
-612 GVSGFMLTQQNTP
+612 GVSAFMLTQQNTP

-637 QAPAATTGAPTSEI
+637 QAPAVTTTAPPTSVT

-656 PPPAPEPISEPPV
+656 PPPAPAPTTS

-690 TTTTVEPA
+690 TTTTAE
-698 PAPPPPVDTVP
+698 PAPPPVESVP
-709 PTTEQQ
+709 PTTQQ

-727 LPGFPPPAPPA
+727 LPVFPPVAPAA

>member
-20 RAEQFL
+20 RAEQFGS
-26 APAAD
+26 PVGD
-31 ASGLV
+31 PSGLV
-36 TDIERPLFFRNEL
+36 TDIDRPLFFRNEL

-63 SIGAV
+63 SIGAAA
-68 VETEPELSTG
+68 ESEPELATG

-90 HAALAGA
+90 HAALSGA
-97 HLQNYHLVPE
+97 RLHNYHLVPE
-107 VEAVIEYLAATG
+107 VEAVVEYLAATG
-119 EARDCRSVALFDLG
+119 EARNCNSVALFDLG

-145 QRTVTASQRS
+145 QRTVIASQRS

-169 NQLER
+169 NQLQR
-174 LGKKSTDP
+174 LGKQPTDP
-182 DIALFEKRC
+182 DMALFEKRC

-230 AVEFARE
+230 AIEFARD
-237 VLIGAN
+237 VMIGAN

-292 PHSRTRTAPRQSPD
+292 PHSRTRTGTRRAPNRPVTS
-306 ARRHT
+306 ASMT
-311 ASQPTPP
+311 AEPT
-318 VGVDSAARVD
+318 
-328 STPAPQ
+328 
-334 HRPAPPRSL
+334 
-343 QSRVAHPRPPR
+343 SRVRSE
-354 PARPSQ
+354 PAS
-360 PGQAPQPAVPSQ
+360 V
-372 PPVPPQPAVRA
+372 PVPPPLP

-389 PARTES
+389 PANAES

-400 VPVVVPTGTR
+400 GVPVSAPSPTR

-417 VASAP
+417 IAAAAVGAHSQDTVSEVPVSEVPVSEMPAS
-422 VESAPESAEVD
+422 EVPAD
-433 TTSVESPVDTTSV
+433 PTGTSGEF
-446 ESPVDA
+446 A
-452 THDESPMDS
+452 
-461 ATTAGGF
+461 
-468 ESSKF
+468 SSRF
-473 TDSVVDSSPSVA
+473 TDSAESGAVDSVPETSPV
-485 VEPESTAVADDVL
+485 VEDVL
-498 DDHVQEA
+498 DDHVQGA
-505 RVDGGVAALSTNLG
+505 RVDGEVVALSANTG
-519 EKLGEGAVDSYEVA
+519 DSSA
-533 EPVVAHS
+533 EISAAKNS
-540 IAPESAVTSV
+540 AARPEA
-550 PDEWSATEVADDD
+550 ADD
-563 SGKPVPFQLKNI
+563 GKPVPFQLKNV

-587 EDDRTRARRRL
+587 EDDRTRARRKL

-603 LALGLAAVI
+603 LALGLALVVGGSA
-612 GVSGFMLTQQNTP
+612 FMITQQNTP
-625 QVVDTSVSRSQT
+625 QVVDTSVSRNQT
-637 QAPAATTGAPTSEI
+637 EAPAVTTTVPPTSVT

-656 PPPAPEPISEPPV
+656 PPPAPAPETT

-690 TTTTVEPA
+690 TTTTAEPA
-698 PAPPPPVDTVP
+698 PLPPVETVP
-709 PTTEQQ
+709 PTTQQ
-715 PPPLIPGFPDFT
+715 PPPLIPGFPEFT
-727 LPGFPPPAPPA
+727 LPGFPPIAPPA

>member
-20 RAEQFL
+20 RAEQFG
-26 APAAD
+26 APASD
-31 ASGLV
+31 PSGLV
-36 TDIERPLFFRNEL
+36 TDIDRPLFFRNEL

-63 SIGAV
+63 SIGAAA
-68 VETEPELSTG
+68 ETEPELATG

-90 HAALAGA
+90 HAALTGA
-97 HLQNYHLVPE
+97 HLHNYHLVHE
-107 VEAVIEYLAATG
+107 VEAVVEYLAATG
-119 EARDCRSVALFDLG
+119 EARNCSSVALFDLG

-145 QRTVTASQRS
+145 QRTVIASQRS
-155 GAYSGDLLDAYVRN
+155 GEYSGDLLDAYVRN
-169 NQLER
+169 NQLQR
-174 LGKKSTDP
+174 LGKQSTDP
-182 DIALFEKRC
+182 DMALFEKRC

-230 AVEFARE
+230 AIEFARE
-237 VLIGAN
+237 VMIGAN
-243 VPIDAVVLI
+243 VPIDAIVLI

-287 ALAAR
+287 ALTAR
-292 PHSRTRTAPRQSPD
+292 PHSRTRTGTRRAPD
-306 ARRHT
+306 AGRP
-311 ASQPTPP
+311 AE
-318 VGVDSAARVD
+318 SAASIA
-328 STPAPQ
+328 STSQ
-334 HRPAPPRSL
+334 VRSEPV
-343 QSRVAHPRPPR
+343 S
-354 PARPSQ
+354 
-360 PGQAPQPAVPSQ
+360 
-372 PPVPPQPAVRA
+372 PPVPLPLP

-400 VPVVVPTGTR
+400 PVPVQAPAAAR

-417 VASAP
+417 IAAAPISEGSKAQDTVAEPTA
-422 VESAPESAEVD
+422 
-433 TTSVESPVDTTSV
+433 
-446 ESPVDA
+446 
-452 THDESPMDS
+452 
-461 ATTAGGF
+461 TAGEF
-468 ESSKF
+468 ASSRF
-473 TDSVVDSSPSVA
+473 TDSSDSVA
-485 VEPESTAVADDVL
+485 VDSVPETSPVVEDVL
-498 DDHVQEA
+498 DDHVQGV
-505 RVDGGVAALSTNLG
+505 RVDGEVVALSANTG
-519 EKLGEGAVDSYEVA
+519 DSSA
-533 EPVVAHS
+533 ES
-540 IAPESAVTSV
+540 SAAGS
-550 PDEWSATEVADDD
+550 EAADD
-563 SGKPVPFQLKNI
+563 GKPVPFQLKNV

-587 EDDRTRARRRL
+587 EDDRTRARRKL

-603 LALGLAAVI
+603 LALGLALVVGLSA
-612 GVSGFMLTQQNTP
+612 FMLTQQNTP

-637 QAPAATTGAPTSEI
+637 EAPAVTTTVAPTPVI

-656 PPPAPEPISEPPV
+656 PPPAPAPAPTTT

-690 TTTTVEPA
+690 TTATAE
-698 PAPPPPVDTVP
+698 PAPPPPVETVP
-709 PTTEQQ
+709 PTTQQ

-727 LPGFPPPAPPA
+727 LPVFPPVAPPA

>member
-8 SMGTRAVRTAQP
+8 SMGTRAVRPAQP
-20 RAEQFL
+20 RADQFGESV
-26 APAAD
+26 AD
-31 ASGLV
+31 PSGLV
-36 TDIERPLFFRNEL
+36 TDIDRPLFFRNEL

-63 SIGAV
+63 SIGAAA
-68 VETEPELSTG
+68 ETEPELSTG

-85 QADAL
+85 QVDAL
-90 HAALAGA
+90 HAALTGA
-97 HLQNYHLVPE
+97 HLRNYHLVHE
-107 VEAVIEYLAATG
+107 VEAVVEYLAATG
-119 EARDCRSVALFDLG
+119 EARNCSSVALFDLG

-145 QRTVTASQRS
+145 QRTVIASQRS
-155 GAYSGDLLDAYVRN
+155 GAYSGDLLDVYVRN
-169 NQLER
+169 NQLRR
-174 LGKKSTDP
+174 LGKNPTDP
-182 DIALFEKRC
+182 DMPLFEKRC

-230 AVEFARE
+230 AIEFARG
-237 VLIGAN
+237 VMIGAN

-258 PIVQK
+258 PIVQN

-292 PHSRTRTAPRQSPD
+292 PHSRTRTGPRRATVANRQ
-306 ARRHT
+306 AE
-311 ASQPTPP
+311 
-318 VGVDSAARVD
+318 SAA
-328 STPAPQ
+328 SIAAEPT
-334 HRPAPPRSL
+334 
-343 QSRVAHPRPPR
+343 SRVRSA
-354 PARPSQ
+354 
-360 PGQAPQPAVPSQ
+360 
-372 PPVPPQPAVRA
+372 PVPPPLP

-400 VPVVVPTGTR
+400 GTPGRAPAAASR
-410 PVPARPW
+410 PAPARPW
-417 VASAP
+417 IAAAP
-422 VESAPESAEVD
+422 VSEGSNSQDTVSELPVSEVQAEP
-433 TTSVESPVDTTSV
+433 TGAAEGFATSR
-446 ESPVDA
+446 
-452 THDESPMDS
+452 
-461 ATTAGGF
+461 
-468 ESSKF
+468 F
-473 TDSVVDSSPSVA
+473 TDSSESVA
-485 VEPESTAVADDVL
+485 VDSVPGASPVVEDVPDDDV
-498 DDHVQEA
+498 QGA
-505 RVDGGVAALSTNLG
+505 RVGGEVVALSVNTG
-519 EKLGEGAVDSYEVA
+519 ERSAEGSAEQTEAVD
-533 EPVVAHS
+533 
-540 IAPESAVTSV
+540 
-550 PDEWSATEVADDD
+550 D
-563 SGKPVPFQLKNI
+563 GKPVPFQLKNV

-603 LALGLAAVI
+603 LALGLASVV
-612 GVSGFMLTQQNTP
+612 GVSAFMLTQQNTP
-625 QVVDTSVSRSQT
+625 QVVDTSVSRNQT
-637 QAPAATTGAPTSEI
+637 EAPAVTTTAPTSVV

-656 PPPAPEPISEPPV
+656 PPPAPAPETTV
-669 VEPTTV
+669 DPTTV

-690 TTTTVEPA
+690 TTTTPEPA
-698 PAPPPPVDTVP
+698 PAPPPVETAP
-709 PTTEQQ
+709 PTTQQ

-727 LPGFPPPAPPA
+727 LPVFPPFAPPA

>member
-20 RAEQFL
+20 RAEQFG
-26 APAAD
+26 APASD
-31 ASGLV
+31 PSGLV
-36 TDIERPLFFRNEL
+36 TDIDRPLFFRNEL

-63 SIGAV
+63 SIGAAA
-68 VETEPELSTG
+68 ETEPELATG

-90 HAALAGA
+90 HAALTGA
-97 HLQNYHLVPE
+97 HLHNYHLVHE
-107 VEAVIEYLAATG
+107 VEAVVEYLAATG
-119 EARDCRSVALFDLG
+119 EARNCSSVALFDLG

-145 QRTVTASQRS
+145 QRTVIASQRS
-155 GAYSGDLLDAYVRN
+155 GEYSGDLLDAYVRN
-169 NQLER
+169 NQLQR
-174 LGKKSTDP
+174 LGKNPTEP
-182 DIALFEKRC
+182 DMPLFEKRC

-230 AVEFARE
+230 AIEFARE
-237 VLIGAN
+237 VMIGAN

-287 ALAAR
+287 ALTAR
-292 PHSRTRTAPRQSPD
+292 PHSRTRTGTRRAPD
-306 ARRHT
+306 AGRP
-311 ASQPTPP
+311 AE
-318 VGVDSAARVD
+318 SAASIA
-328 STPAPQ
+328 STSQ
-334 HRPAPPRSL
+334 VRSEPV
-343 QSRVAHPRPPR
+343 S
-354 PARPSQ
+354 
-360 PGQAPQPAVPSQ
+360 
-372 PPVPPQPAVRA
+372 PPVPLPLP

-400 VPVVVPTGTR
+400 PVPVQAPAAAR

-417 VASAP
+417 IAAAPISEGSKAQDTVAEP
-422 VESAPESAEVD
+422 
-433 TTSVESPVDTTSV
+433 TG
-446 ESPVDA
+446 
-452 THDESPMDS
+452 
-461 ATTAGGF
+461 TAGEF
-468 ESSKF
+468 ASSRF
-473 TDSVVDSSPSVA
+473 TDSSDSGAVDSVPETSPV
-485 VEPESTAVADDVL
+485 VEDVL
-498 DDHVQEA
+498 DDHVQGV
-505 RVDGGVAALSTNLG
+505 RVDGEVVALSANTG
-519 EKLGEGAVDSYEVA
+519 DSSA
-533 EPVVAHS
+533 ES
-540 IAPESAVTSV
+540 SAARS
-550 PDEWSATEVADDD
+550 EAADD
-563 SGKPVPFQLKNI
+563 GKPVPFQLKNV

-587 EDDRTRARRRL
+587 EDDRTRARRKL

-603 LALGLAAVI
+603 LALGLALVVGLSA
-612 GVSGFMLTQQNTP
+612 FMLTQQNTP

-637 QAPAATTGAPTSEI
+637 EAPAVTTTVAPTPVI

-656 PPPAPEPISEPPV
+656 PPPAPAPTTT

-690 TTTTVEPA
+690 TTATAEPA
-698 PAPPPPVDTVP
+698 PSPPVETVP
-709 PTTEQQ
+709 PTTQQ

-727 LPGFPPPAPPA
+727 LPVFPPVAPPA

>member
-20 RAEQFL
+20 RAEQFTV
-26 APAAD
+26 PVAD
-31 ASGLV
+31 QSGLV
-36 TDIERPLFFRNEL
+36 SDIERPLFFRNEL

-63 SIGAV
+63 SIGAAA
-68 VETEPELSTG
+68 ETEPELATG

-97 HLQNYHLVPE
+97 HLHNYHLVHE
-107 VEAVIEYLAATG
+107 VEAVVEYLAATG
-119 EARDCRSVALFDLG
+119 EARNCSSVALFDLG

-145 QRTVTASQRS
+145 QRTVIASQRS
-155 GAYSGDLLDAYVRN
+155 GEYSGDLLDAYVRN
-169 NQLER
+169 NQLQR
-174 LGKKSTDP
+174 LGKSSTDP
-182 DIALFEKRC
+182 DMALFEKRC

-230 AVEFARE
+230 AIEFARG
-237 VLIGAN
+237 VMIGAN
-243 VPIDAVVLI
+243 APIDAVVLI

-258 PIVQK
+258 PIVQN

-292 PHSRTRTAPRQSPD
+292 PHSRTRNGA
-306 ARRHT
+306 
-311 ASQPTPP
+311 
-318 VGVDSAARVD
+318 
-328 STPAPQ
+328 
-334 HRPAPPRSL
+334 RPAPDAIGPAVGAVHPAVSVDTEASVESAPRVESAPSVPSALPPRSA
-343 QSRVAHPRPPR
+343 RPRPPL
-354 PARPSQ
+354 P
-360 PGQAPQPAVPSQ
+360 
-372 PPVPPQPAVRA
+372 

-389 PARTES
+389 PARNES
-395 QHAAP
+395 LHAAP
-400 VPVVVPTGTR
+400 SVPAPEPAASR

-417 VASAP
+417 IAAAP
-422 VESAPESAEVD
+422 IDGTATEAPRETAD
-433 TTSVESPVDTTSV
+433 TT
-446 ESPVDA
+446 A
-452 THDESPMDS
+452 
-461 ATTAGGF
+461 GF
-468 ESSKF
+468 ESSRF
-473 TDSVVDSSPSVA
+473 TDPVVDSSDSVA
-485 VEPESTAVADDVL
+485 VVPASTSAVVDDVL
-498 DDHVQEA
+498 DDHVQGA
-505 RVDGGVAALSTNLG
+505 RVDGEVVALSTNSG
-519 EKLGEGAVDSYEVA
+519 EQTVEGSIDEVAATDSVASEAVVAGAVSNVPETDAS
-533 EPVVAHS
+533 VV
-540 IAPESAVTSV
+540 
-550 PDEWSATEVADDD
+550 DD
-563 SGKPVPFQLKNI
+563 GKPVPFQLKNV

-603 LALGLAAVI
+603 LALGLAAVVA
-612 GVSGFMLTQQNTP
+612 VSGFMLTQQNTP
-625 QVVDTSVSRSQT
+625 QVVDTSVSRT
-637 QAPAATTGAPTSEI
+637 QAEVPAVTTTAPTSVV

-656 PPPAPEPISEPPV
+656 PPPAPETT

-675 PPETEVYQEPWTPEP
+675 PPETEVYEEPWTPEP
-690 TTTTVEPA
+690 TTTTAE
-698 PAPPPPVDTVP
+698 PAPPPPVESVP
-709 PTTEQQ
+709 PTTQQ

-727 LPGFPPPAPPA
+727 LPGFPPIAPPA

>member
-20 RAEQFL
+20 RAEQFQ
-26 APAAD
+26 APVGD
-31 ASGLV
+31 TSGLV

-49 IDSVGGDLPHLAAE
+49 IDSANGDLPHLAAE
-63 SIGAV
+63 SIGAA
-68 VETEPELSTG
+68 VETEPELATG

-97 HLQNYHLVPE
+97 HLHNYHLVHE
-107 VEAVIEYLAATG
+107 VEAVVEYLAATG
-119 EARDCRSVALFDLG
+119 EAREYRSVALFDLG

-174 LGKKSTDP
+174 LGKKTTDP

-230 AVEFARE
+230 AVEFARD

-258 PIVQK
+258 PIVQN

-287 ALAAR
+287 ALTAR
-292 PHSRTRTAPRQSPD
+292 PHSRSRTAPGRNPD
-306 ARRHT
+306 ANRRM
-311 ASQPTPP
+311 APQPAAL
-318 VGVDSAARVD
+318 VDSATRVD
-328 STPAPQ
+328 SAPVPAPTPQ
-334 HRPAPPRSL
+334 HRPAPPRPP
-343 QSRVAHPRPPR
+343 QSRVANPRPPK
-354 PARPSQ
+354 
-360 PGQAPQPAVPSQ
+360 
-372 PPVPPQPAVRA
+372 PPLPTA
-383 APVRPV
+383 APVRPI
-389 PARTES
+389 PARTAAL
-395 QHAAP
+395 HAAP
-400 VPVVVPTGTR
+400 PVSAPVPSSTR

-422 VESAPESAEVD
+422 VDTTPAEASVD
-433 TTSVESPVDTTSV
+433 T
-446 ESPVDA
+446 A
-452 THDESPMDS
+452 N
-461 ATTAGGF
+461 AAGGF
-468 ESSKF
+468 ESSRF
-473 TDSVVDSSPSVA
+473 TDSVVDSSHSLA
-485 VEPESTAVADDVL
+485 VEPESPPAVTDDVL
-498 DDHVQEA
+498 DDHVQGA
-505 RVDGGVAALSTNLG
+505 RVDGEVVALSTDAG
-519 EKLGEGAVDSYEVA
+519 DGTVDGVVDDSGVA
-533 EPVVAHS
+533 ETVVAQS
-540 IAPESAVTSV
+540 VTQVPERRVDTETTV
-550 PDEWSATEVADDD
+550 VDDEDD
-563 SGKPVPFQLKNI
+563 GKPVPFQLKNI

-587 EDDRTRARRRL
+587 EDDRTRARRKL

-603 LALGLAAVI
+603 LALGLAAVV
-612 GVSGFMLTQQNTP
+612 GVSGFMLTHQNTP
-625 QVVDTSVSRSQT
+625 QVVDTSVSRTQT
-637 QAPAATTGAPTSEI
+637 QAPAATTVPPTSVI

-656 PPPAPEPISEPPV
+656 PPPAPV
-669 VEPTTV
+669 TTVEPTTV
-675 PPETEVYQEPWTPEP
+675 PPETEVYQEPVTQEPVTPEP
-690 TTTTVEPA
+690 TTTTAE
-698 PAPPPPVDTVP
+698 PAPPPPVESVP
-709 PTTEQQ
+709 PTTTQQ

-727 LPGFPPPAPPA
+727 LPGFPPIAPPA

>member
-1 MTVLLGV
+1 M
-8 SMGTRAVRTAQP
+8 RTAQP
-20 RAEQFL
+20 RAEQFS
-26 APAAD
+26 APVAD

-63 SIGAV
+63 SIGAAA
-68 VETEPELSTG
+68 ETEPELATG

-97 HLQNYHLVPE
+97 HLHNYHLVHE
-107 VEAVIEYLAATG
+107 VEAVVEYLAATG
-119 EARDCRSVALFDLG
+119 EARNCSSVALFDLG

-155 GAYSGDLLDAYVRN
+155 GEYSGDLLDAYVRN

-174 LGKKSTDP
+174 LGKQSTDP

-230 AVEFARE
+230 AIEFARG
-237 VLIGAN
+237 VMVGAN

-292 PHSRTRTAPRQSPD
+292 PHSRTRTAPRPAADPS
-306 ARRHT
+306 RRAT
-311 ASQPTPP
+311 TPVRPPT
-318 VGVDSAARVD
+318 RVD
-328 STPAPQ
+328 AGPSEGSVHPSAPA
-334 HRPAPPRSL
+334 
-343 QSRVAHPRPPR
+343 
-354 PARPSQ
+354 
-360 PGQAPQPAVPSQ
+360 GQPASSLASAGLTS
-372 PPVPPQPAVRA
+372 PPLA
-383 APVRPV
+383 APVRPI

-395 QHAAP
+395 LHAAP
-400 VPVVVPTGTR
+400 PAPAATPSATR

-417 VASAP
+417 IAAAP
-422 VESAPESAEVD
+422 TE
-433 TTSVESPVDTTSV
+433 
-446 ESPVDA
+446 A
-452 THDESPMDS
+452 TGT
-461 ATTAGGF
+461 ATPTEATGTAAGF
-468 ESSKF
+468 ESSRF
-473 TDSVVDSSPSVA
+473 SDSVVDSSDSDA
-485 VEPESTAVADDVL
+485 VESVSQSAVVDDL
-498 DDHVQEA
+498 SGDHVQGA
-505 RVDGGVAALSTNLG
+505 RVDGEVVALSTNAG
-519 EKLGEGAVDSYEVA
+519 EPTAEGAVGPPEVA
-533 EPVVAHS
+533 ETVAVETVS
-540 IAPESAVTSV
+540 QVSETRANT
-550 PDEWSATEVADDD
+550 DD
-563 SGKPVPFQLKNI
+563 SGVDDGKPVPFQLKNV

-603 LALGLAAVI
+603 LALGLAAVV
-612 GVSGFMLTQQNTP
+612 GVSGFMLTNQNTP
-625 QVVDTSVSRSQT
+625 QVVDTSVSRT
-637 QAPAATTGAPTSEI
+637 QAEVPPVTTVPPTSAL

-656 PPPAPEPISEPPV
+656 PPPAPETT

-675 PPETEVYQEPWTPEP
+675 PPETEVYQEPVTTVP
-690 TTTTVEPA
+690 TTTETTVEPA
-698 PAPPPPVDTVP
+698 PAPPVETIP
-709 PTTEQQ
+709 PTTQQ

-727 LPGFPPPAPPA
+727 LPGFPPIVPPA

>member
-20 RAEQFL
+20 RAEQFQ
-26 APAAD
+26 APVAD

-63 SIGAV
+63 SIGAA
-68 VETEPELSTG
+68 VETEPELATG

-97 HLQNYHLVPE
+97 HLHNYHLVHE
-107 VEAVIEYLAATG
+107 VEAVVEYLAATG
-119 EARDCRSVALFDLG
+119 EARDHRSVALFDLG

-155 GAYSGDLLDAYVRN
+155 GEYSGDLLDAYVRN
-169 NQLER
+169 NQLQR
-174 LGKKSTDP
+174 LGKKTTDP

-230 AVEFARE
+230 AIEFARG

-292 PHSRTRTAPRQSPD
+292 PHSRTRTAPRPTSD
-306 ARRHT
+306 ANRHAT
-311 ASQPTPP
+311 QPKPP
-318 VGVDSAARVD
+318 VRVDPATRVDSALTSA
-328 STPAPQ
+328 PAPQ
-334 HRPAPPRSL
+334 HRPAPPRPP
-343 QSRVAHPRPPR
+343 QSRAAQPRPP
-354 PARPSQ
+354 
-360 PGQAPQPAVPSQ
+360 Q
-372 PPVPPQPAVRA
+372 PPPPPA
-383 APVRPV
+383 APIRPI

-395 QHAAP
+395 LHAAP
-400 VPVVVPTGTR
+400 QVPSPAPTATR

-417 VASAP
+417 VASAAAAT
-422 VESAPESAEVD
+422 STAATTTAD
-433 TTSVESPVDTTSV
+433 TTTAEAPVDPTS
-446 ESPVDA
+446 
-452 THDESPMDS
+452 
-461 ATTAGGF
+461 TAGGF
-468 ESSKF
+468 ESSRF
-473 TDSVVDSSPSVA
+473 TDSVVDSSNSLA
-485 VEPESTAVADDVL
+485 VEPESSPAVADDVL
-498 DDHVQEA
+498 DDHVQGA
-505 RVDGGVAALSTNLG
+505 RVDGEVVALSTNAG
-519 EKLGEGAVDSYEVA
+519 EGTVEGAVDDSDVA
-533 EPVVAHS
+533 ETAVAHS
-540 IAPESAVTSV
+540 VTKAPEKRID
-550 PDEWSATEVADDD
+550 PEATGDDD
-563 SGKPVPFQLKNI
+563 GKPVPFQLKNI

-603 LALGLAAVI
+603 LALCLAAVVA
-612 GVSGFMLTQQNTP
+612 VSGFMLTHQNTP
-625 QVVDTSVSRSQT
+625 QVVDTSVSRTQT
-637 QAPAATTGAPTSEI
+637 QTPAVTTVAPTSEI

-656 PPPAPEPISEPPV
+656 PPPAPETTV
-669 VEPTTV
+669 APTTE
-675 PPETEVYQEPWTPEP
+675 PSETEVYQEPWTPEP
-690 TTTTVEPA
+690 TTTTAE
-698 PAPPPPVDTVP
+698 PAPPPPVESVP
-709 PTTEQQ
+709 PTTQQ

-727 LPGFPPPAPPA
+727 LPGFPPIAPPA